1 MTRLSHDQ
9 ELCNKLPEE
18 NQETIGDFSAV
29 DFCAWSKRVATMEV
43 EYDLHTATIG
53 KITMVLGKNHYH
65 LIQLSGL

>member
-1 MTRLSHDQ
+1 MTRLGHVQ

-18 NQETIGDFSAV
+18 NQETLGLKPAV
-29 DFCAWSKRVATMEV
+29 DHCGQRGWLPWRLNLIYTH
-43 EYDLHTATIG
+43 YIG